1 MKYVQL
7 TIEFVAQV
15 IEVFCQKKEMEVN
28 KKDIKKA
35 YSSLVNDNAVE
46 KTFFCGAE
54 CTKSKLPCMKK
65 VDDDGMSCHV
75 HDPKR
80 KCQGTTVKGAN
91 CGSVAKL
98 GETHCKRHQ
107 DQDKKHSNNVSKN
120 EKPKRKP
127 KKNQQESSDEETSD
141 DEEDIIVNSF
151 PLSSKVLDITSKK
164 NVPQANTGGWE
175 TYTPNPAFLYAKN
188 LTVNGKYII
197 KLNGKNLYIVLCP
210 PDLMGKNCKVPE
222 MSEKEAYIL
231 EKMGLRQATASDVK
245 KIEQSSADDNS
256 DDNTS
261 DDDDSDDDSS
271 DDEDSGDEKSNN
283 KPDVESGDDTSEDNS
298 GEVSSHEKPS
308 KGDDNKT
315 HRKKKQ
321 SKKFENSKKS
331 KKSEKSE
338 KSEHSKSSKK
348 AVQSSNVN
356 VSEDAK
362 DEHTFALAP
371 MVRNIISAENV
382 PLAKDGG
389 WKVHPNNDMFEY
401 ATNFTMKGKY
411 IVKLCG
417 KNKYVGLFTLEHL
430 RGGGDVPEMDVM
442 ERSMLSKMK
451 LQHLSDKERKIL
463 YNEESEVE
471 EEIQVKGPL
480 YKVMMKW
487 KKLNKYLEYSKNVLV
502 SGKHMLK
509 FCNQDIVIG
518 LMTDDHILLENVEF
532 DTLSLK
538 EKEKILTMGFHP
550 QDYKHSLPEED
561 KPVEKVDD
569 EVQESNI
576 MGTAEDGGP
585 MESKNVNDLSVY
597 STQDDRDFL
606 KAMGQIYSQIT
617 AIEMELREEYTSAE
631 GSADEKALTSHL
643 ALLEKEYSDYEIWHK
658 EKFDT
663 REPHQDI
670 LYTFLEEG
678 SKNRR
683 AIVQNVF
690 DSIQAQERS
699 KNKQV
704 PFEVAEE

>member
-107 DQDKKHSNNVSKN
+107 DQDKKHSNNVSKD

-298 GEVSSHEKPS
+298 NESSHEKPS
-308 KGDDNKT
+308 KGDNNKRS
-315 HRKKKQ
+315 RKKKR
-321 SKKFENSKKS
+321 
-331 KKSEKSE
+331 
-338 KSEHSKSSKK
+338 SKK
-348 AVQSSNVN
+348 ALPSSNVD
-356 VSEDAK
+356 VSKDDQ
-362 DEHTFALAP
+362 DEHEFA
-371 MVRNIISAENV
+371 
-382 PLAKDGG
+382 
-389 WKVHPNNDMFEY
+389 
-401 ATNFTMKGKY
+401 
-411 IVKLCG
+411 
-417 KNKYVGLFTLEHL
+417 
-430 RGGGDVPEMDVM
+430 
-442 ERSMLSKMK
+442 
-451 LQHLSDKERKIL
+451 
-463 YNEESEVE
+463 
-471 EEIQVKGPL
+471 
-480 YKVMMKW
+480 
-487 KKLNKYLEYSKNVLV
+487 
-502 SGKHMLK
+502 
-509 FCNQDIVIG
+509 
-518 LMTDDHILLENVEF
+518 
-532 DTLSLK
+532 
-538 EKEKILTMGFHP
+538 
-550 QDYKHSLPEED
+550 
-561 KPVEKVDD
+561 
-569 EVQESNI
+569 
-576 MGTAEDGGP
+576 
-585 MESKNVNDLSVY
+585 
-597 STQDDRDFL
+597 
-606 KAMGQIYSQIT
+606 
-617 AIEMELREEYTSAE
+617 
-631 GSADEKALTSHL
+631 
-643 ALLEKEYSDYEIWHK
+643 
-658 EKFDT
+658 
-663 REPHQDI
+663 
-670 LYTFLEEG
+670 
-678 SKNRR
+678 
-683 AIVQNVF
+683 
-690 DSIQAQERS
+690 
-699 KNKQV
+699 
-704 PFEVAEE
+704 